1 MGLNFL
7 VAMAVVLVVVGIVV
21 GFVLGAKY
29 GASIAGIRSA
39 SGARCRWPSPL
50 KRPA

>member
-7 VAMAVVLVVVGIVV
+7 VAMAVVLVVVGIVA

-29 GASIAGIRSA
+29 GASIAGF
-39 SGARCRWPSPL
+39 GALVALGAAGRR
-50 KRPA
+50 R